1 MESVACDLGAWRS
14 NSVGAWR
21 DDLPADFS
29 DVPIALTG
37 ESVLARLL
45 VLVSAKRTPGFA
57 MHTPAD
63 KRCHPCGVVLRS
75 VDNL

>member
-37 ESVLARLL
+37 ESVLARRLI
-45 VLVSAKRTPGFA
+45 LVSAKGTTSWVR
-57 MHTPAD
+57 
-63 KRCHPCGVVLRS
+63 
-75 VDNL
+75 

>member
-37 ESVLARLL
+37 ESVLARRLI
-45 VLVSAKRTPGFA
+45 LVSAKGTTGWVR
-57 MHTPAD
+57 
-63 KRCHPCGVVLRS
+63 
-75 VDNL
+75 

>member
-37 ESVLARLL
+37 ESVLAR
-45 VLVSAKRTPGFA
+45 
-57 MHTPAD
+57 
-63 KRCHPCGVVLRS
+63 
-75 VDNL
+75 

>member
-57 MHTPAD
+57 MHAPAYY
-63 KRCHPCGVVLRS
+63 RRRPSGVVLRA
-75 VDNL
+75 VDS